1 MMKITEKCRKK
12 RRAALLA
19 GTVLLLA
26 ALAGCVDQSQGKTA
40 ENTKDIQTV
49 SGQSKSAETLLEISD
64 PQEKAAV
71 EAAKQKVSAMKTEPR
86 IIATSPAVAEV
97 CSRLGL
103 DLVGICETSV
113 TTLPE
118 EYQDK
123 EQIEQTAGALSK
135 ELLYMKFLQGI
146 PVVGAVGGAY
156 DAVYMKRI
164 TEYAEL
170 KYRHRYL
177 AGRKNLFTCR

>member
-71 EAAKQKVSAMKTEPR
+71 EADEITSTAKEDAER
-86 IIATSPAVAEV
+86 IRGEAEEKAWI
-97 CSRLGL
+97 L
-103 DLVGICETSV
+103 
-113 TTLPE
+113 
-118 EYQDK
+118 
-123 EQIEQTAGALSK
+123 QI
-135 ELLYMKFLQGI
+135 FL
-146 PVVGAVGGAY
+146 
-156 DAVYMKRI
+156 RI
-164 TEYAEL
+164 S
-170 KYRHRYL
+170 
-177 AGRKNLFTCR
+177 